1 MIKTPISLR
10 LHIGVF
16 GRRNAGKSSLINT
29 ITGQET
35 SIVSEIKGTTT
46 DPVTKAME
54 IPGIG
59 PVVFIDTPGFDDEG
73 TLGLLRNKK
82 TKAVIDKC
90 DLILFLI
97 EDEEDLEYID
107 NFKDKRI
114 IYIYSKVDIEDRK
127 TNLKTFE
134 DLNPIPFISYDN
146 NSKMNVIN
154 KIKEAIPWEE
164 ERKITAD
171 LVEENDIVLLLVPQD
186 IQAPKGRLILPQVQ
200 TIRELLDER
209 AVVIAVTKD
218 QFTLALDNLKKPP
231 KLIITDS
238 QCFSFAKENKPEES
252 LLTSFSILF
261 SAFKGDIEYFIESVK
276 ILDKINEKSRI
287 LIAEACTHPP
297 LEEDIGRVKIPNM
310 LYKKYGDNLQIDF
323 VRGADFKNASNYDL
337 IIHCGSCMFNRTQM
351 MSRVSLSKNKEIP
364 MTNYGVLIAYLQ
376 GIMDDVCIPGM
387 KE

>member
-1 MIKTPISLR
+1 MINTPVSLR

-16 GRRNAGKSSLINT
+16 GKRNAGKSSLVNT
-29 ITGQET
+29 ITDQET

-46 DPVTKAME
+46 DPVSKAME
-54 IPGIG
+54 LPGIG
-59 PVVFIDTPGFDDEG
+59 PVVFLDTPGFDDGG

-97 EDEEDLEYID
+97 EDMEDLEYIK
-107 NFKDKRI
+107 NFKDKKI
-114 IYIYSKVDIEDRK
+114 IYIYSKMDIDERK
-127 TNLKTFE
+127 ISLDNFKE
-134 DLNPIPFISYDN
+134 LNPIPFISGDE
-146 NSKMNVIN
+146 NSKIN
-154 KIKEAIPWEE
+154 LINRIKEVIPKDEK
-164 ERKITAD
+164 RKITAG
-171 LVEENDIVLLLVPQD
+171 LVSENDVVLLLVPQD

-218 QFTLALDNLKKPP
+218 QFIVALNSLKNSP

-238 QCFSFAKENKPEES
+238 QCFSFAKENKPKES

-261 SAFKGDIEYFIESVK
+261 SAYKGGVDYFIESVK
-276 ILDKINEKSRI
+276 VLDEINENSRI

-297 LEEDIGRVKIPNM
+297 LDEDIGRVKIPRM

-323 VRGADFKNASNYDL
+323 VRGVDFENVSNYDL

-351 MSRVSLSKNKEIP
+351 MSRVSLSKNKKIP

-376 GIMDDVCIPGM
+376 GIMDDVYIPEM